1 MLAPST
7 YTCPPSSW
15 TILQISLQ
23 GSDSWSASGPH
34 PLCAGRGLLDGVL
47 KDAIGGGVG
56 DHDAGQVVSV
66 LFNGLLPRPQP
77 HPPIPV
83 SVQVHHCQPSH
94 GGAGWVGPMGILG
107 NESHLGGGAWGR
119 GVEQEQEGVVGD
131 RSYLTLGLPY
141 ALQVGADGTQPSV
154 LALGPAVGLEA
165 YLVIAGDLTQVPL
178 QLL

>member
-23 GSDSWSASGPH
+23 GGGSWSASGPH

-47 KDAIGGGVG
+47 KDAVGGGIG
-56 DHDAGQVVSV
+56 DHDAGQVISV

-83 SVQVHHCQPSH
+83 SVQVHHGQPSH
-94 GGAGWVGPMGILG
+94 GGTGWVGPMGILG
-107 NESHLGGGAWGR
+107 NESHLGGGAWRR
-119 GVEQEQEGVVGD
+119 GVEQQQEGVMEGQV
-131 RSYLTLGLPY
+131 LPY
-141 ALQVGADGTQPSV
+141 AESPLCSPSRSGWHT
-154 LALGPAVGLEA
+154 AQRTRPGPRCW
-165 YLVIAGDLTQVPL
+165 AGSLSCHSR
-178 QLL
+178 